1 MNINLLLAEA
11 FRYPFPGLLEQ
22 LEIGLAETDKVPA
35 RRGLAAFV
43 KKISAFSL
51 SEWEELA
58 TRTLDLSP
66 AAAPYIGFQMWGESY
81 QRGEFMA
88 KLNHAMADLDI
99 DPEGELPDHLVPIL
113 RYLAATSQPIPEL
126 TENFVTAVKRMITT
140 LREKD
145 KRNPYIDLFEAT
157 LKISPMQTIDEKES
171 QP

>member
-1 MNINLLLAEA
+1 
-11 FRYPFPGLLEQ
+11 
-22 LEIGLAETDKVPA
+22 
-35 RRGLAAFV
+35 
-43 KKISAFSL
+43 
-51 SEWEELA
+51 
-58 TRTLDLSP
+58 
-66 AAAPYIGFQMWGESY
+66 
-81 QRGEFMA
+81 MA